1 MFSLAFLFFS
11 FQGWIYVFCV
21 GARIYC
27 MLRRNVDLVEMVG
40 NVQLNYMNDI
50 SSFFWIEMT
59 SLHHTAEDSS
69 VESIHILFQK
79 A

>member
-1 MFSLAFLFFS
+1 M
-11 FQGWIYVFCV
+11 
-21 GARIYC
+21 YC

-40 NVQLNYMNDI
+40 NAQLNYMNDI

-69 VESIHILFQK
+69 VESIHRLFQK